1 LMVTGIRVYGATD
14 VGRTRTSNED
24 CHAALVGDGCP
35 AGIDALLIVAD
46 GLGGHAAG
54 EVASRMAVD
63 GMVRKLEERE
73 DYLRSSSR
81 SKAPALGLRERAP
94 HLCRLSGAWA

>member
-1 LMVTGIRVYGATD
+1 MVTGIRVYGATD
-14 VGRTRTSNED
+14 VGRARTSNED

-73 DYLRSSSR
+73 DYLMSLEGG
-81 SKAPALGLRERAP
+81 ALDAALGQMLEEV
-94 HLCRLSGAWA
+94 SGEVYAAG